1 MSVIPLNTE
10 NYDDN
15 INETTNAIIDF
26 SATWCGPCK
35 RMKPY
40 FEKAAT
46 FVQSINLDVKFFE
59 IDVDESEEIAQDFEV
74 SCMPTLVLIKNGEI
88 VARCNGFMSDQE
100 MLTMIGS
107 HFDIPKDEESDDGPE
122 DRPSKQNQSS
132 NNK

>member
-1 MSVIPLNTE
+1 MPLHLDTK
-10 NYDDN
+10 NYDEN

-40 FEKAAT
+40 FEKAEN

-59 IDVDESEEIAQDFEV
+59 IDVDELEEIAQDFEI
-74 SCMPTLVLIKNGEI
+74 SCMPTLVLVKNGVL
-88 VARCNGFMSDQE
+88 VARHSGFMSDQE

-107 HFDIPKDEESDDGPE
+107 HFDIPKDDDTTESPE
-122 DRPSKQNQSS
+122 DKSSKQNQS
-132 NNK
+132 NNSK